1 MKANQLTRKANI
13 LALLFWVLLS
23 AQAHAVRSIS
33 WDRTAIPIHLVVGVE
48 QMLHFPQDGDVGLPP
63 TLANTDVFRTL
74 FTGKTGYWTALQV
87 FERERIK
94 VRLSTGDFILFDVSA
109 TVAKQPPKK
118 MEALNI
124 VMDDSPNLLNPL
136 SDKVPGNVLG
146 NDAVADNGITVFG
159 LLRYAAQVTYAPARL
174 VDALPGIRQAPT
186 GMDGA
191 LNTLYNQGN
200 HSGLIFLPQ
209 DSWAAQGFWVT
220 SIRVLNQHSH
230 PIALDNRLV
239 QHTPT
244 SHINGVGRHFI
255 ASMFYQRHLEPGEKT
270 TLFVVT
276 DQPFQSVIRF

>member
-1 MKANQLTRKANI
+1 MNASEFLRKRNATV
-13 LALLFWVLLS
+13 ALLCGLCVLLS

-33 WDRTAIPIHLVVGVE
+33 WDRTAIPINLVVGVE

-74 FTGKTGYWTALQV
+74 FTGKTAYWTALQA
-87 FERERIK
+87 FESERIK
-94 VRLSTGDFILFDVSA
+94 VRLSTGDFILFDVTA

-118 MEALNI
+118 TEALNI
-124 VMDDSPNLLNPL
+124 VMDDSPNPL
-136 SDKVPGNVLG
+136 PS
-146 NDAVADNGITVFG
+146 NDTVADNGVTVFG

-186 GMDGA
+186 GIDDA
-191 LNTLYNQGN
+191 LNTLYNQGK
-200 HSGLIFLPQ
+200 HPGLILLPQ
-209 DSWAAQGFWVT
+209 NSWAAQGFWVT

>member
-1 MKANQLTRKANI
+1 MKANQLTRKANTV
-13 LALLFWVLLS
+13 ALLLWVLLS

-33 WDRTAIPIHLVVGVE
+33 WDRTAIQINLVVGVE

-63 TLANTDVFRTL
+63 TLANSDVFRTL
-74 FTGKTGYWTALQV
+74 FTGKTAYWTALQA

-94 VRLSTGDFILFDVSA
+94 VRLSTGDFILFDVTA

-118 MEALNI
+118 TEALNI
-124 VMDDSPNLLNPL
+124 VMDDSPKLLGPL
-136 SDKVPGNVLG
+136 PS

-159 LLRYAAQVTYAPARL
+159 LIRYAAQVTYAPARL

-186 GMDGA
+186 GIDGA
-191 LNTLYNQGN
+191 LNTLYNQGK
-200 HSGLIFLPQ
+200 HPGLILLPQ
-209 DSWAAQGFWVT
+209 NSWAAQGFWVT

-244 SHINGVGRHFI
+244 AHINGVGRHFI